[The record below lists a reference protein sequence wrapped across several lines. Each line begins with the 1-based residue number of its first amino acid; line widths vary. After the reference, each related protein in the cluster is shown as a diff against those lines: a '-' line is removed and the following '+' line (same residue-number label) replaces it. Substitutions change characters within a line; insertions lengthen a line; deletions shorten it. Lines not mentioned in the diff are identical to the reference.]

1 MRVKTRAIAAAAGT
15 SLALL
20 AACGGG
26 GNSNPQPGASG
37 SVAGQAGGEIIMR
50 GCTPQKALLPA
61 STSETCGGNILDAVA
76 AKLVHY
82 NSDNAAPENDIA
94 ESIESKDNQNFTIKI
109 KPYKFS
115 DGTDVK
121 AKNFVDAWNYAAYGP
136 NAQDASYFF
145 TPVAGYGDLQCGV
158 TSAGEPDCKGQA
170 PKAKAMTGLKV
181 VDDKTFTI
189 KTTEKVSNL
198 PVRLGYSAFSPLP
211 DSFFNGGEKAQEK
224 MPVGAGPFMVTS
236 NSATEVIMEKNPN
249 YSGSY
254 KPSID
259 KVIYRIYN
267 SDAAAYTDVQANNLD
282 FTDII
287 PSDRL
292 VDDLYKTELEGRN
305 ASRETGVFQS
315 ITFSPVDEQFKNNP
329 ELRKSISMAL
339 DRGLVTKQIFN
350 NTRTPATGWVSPVVD
365 GYKPGACG
373 EDCNFDPAKAKQ
385 MFEAAGGYK
394 GTLTLTYNADG
405 GHKEWTEAACNS
417 IGQSLGIECVARSV
431 PDFATLQNQLDAR
444 ELKGMFRTGWQ
455 MDYPSIENFLAP
467 LYGKGADSNYSEYNN
482 PAFDKKLAEAA
493 AAPTTEQANTL
504 YQEAE
509 SILAKDFPVMP
520 LWYVST
526 QVGWSDKVTDVKVTP
541 FGTLDLSAIKRK

>member
-1 MRVKTRAIAAAAGT
+1 MRVKTRAMAATAIT

-26 GNSNPQPGASG
+26 GAESPEPGTSQP
-37 SVAGQAGGEIIMR
+37 AGQAGGEIIVR

-61 STSETCGGNILDAVA
+61 STSETCGGNVLDAVA
-76 AKLVHY
+76 SKLVHY

-94 ESIESKDNQNFTIKI
+94 ESIESEDNQNFTVKL

-136 NAQDASYFF
+136 NALDASYFF
-145 TPVAGYGDLQCGV
+145 APVDGYADLQCG
-158 TSAGEPDCKGQA
+158 TNAAGEPDCKGKA
-170 PKAKAMTGLKV
+170 PKAKEMTGLKV
-181 VDDKTFTI
+181 VDDTTFTI

-198 PVRLGYSAFSPLP
+198 PVRLGYTAFSPLP
-211 DSFFNGGEKAQEK
+211 DSFFKDPKAQEK
-224 MPVGAGPFMVTS
+224 MPVGAGPFKVTS
-236 NSATEVIMEKNPN
+236 NTATEIVLEKNAD

-254 KPSID
+254 KPSVD
-259 KVIYRIYN
+259 KVTFRIYN

-305 ASRETGVFQS
+305 SSRETGVFQS
-315 ITFSPVDEQFKNNP
+315 ITFSPVDEQFKDNP
-329 ELRKSISMAL
+329 ELRKAISMAL
-339 DRGLVTKQIFN
+339 DRKLVVEQIFA

-365 GYKPGACG
+365 GYKEGACG
-373 EDCNFDPAKAKQ
+373 EACNFDAAKAKQ
-385 MFEAAGGYK
+385 MFDAAGGYK

-467 LYGKGADSNYSEYNN
+467 LYGKGADSNYAEYNN

-493 AAPTTEQANTL
+493 AAGTTDEANTL

-509 SILAKDFPVMP
+509 DILAKDFPVMP

-526 QVGWSDKVTDVKVTP
+526 QVGWSENVTDVKVTP
-541 FGTLDLSAIKRK
+541 FSTLDLSAIKKK